1 MVRTQIQLTEEQA
14 KALKRLA
21 HSQHVSMA
29 ELIRGAVN
37 DLIRKDVASN
47 FEEKRERALSI
58 AGRFSSGKHDISEKH
73 DRYLV
78 ETIQE

>member
-14 KALKRLA
+14 RALKRLA

-37 DLIRKDVASN
+37 DLISKDVAPD
-47 FEEKRERALSI
+47 FEEKRDRALSI
-58 AGRFSSGKHDISEKH
+58 AGQFSSGQHDISEKH
-73 DRYLV
+73 DQYLV
-78 ETIQE
+78 EAIQE

>member
-14 KALKRLA
+14 RALKRLA
-21 HSQHVSMA
+21 HSQHVSIA

-37 DLIRKDVASN
+37 DLIRKDVAPD

-58 AGRFSSGKHDISEKH
+58 AGRFSSGQHDISEKH
-73 DRYLV
+73 DRYIV
-78 ETIQE
+78 EAIQE

>member
-78 ETIQE
+78 EAIRK